1 MWNALVEKKLSQYL
15 SVGSFFVTVFIL
27 NGINSDPVNV
37 TKQFA
42 LGSIAFSLLA
52 VTMVFGWRYIQS
64 NFKMMFVAVLVFDL
78 LLLVSTFTSKAPFV
92 QNFYGTYGRNN
103 GALAYLALS
112 FILLS
117 ALLMRDRNSFNRI
130 NTGFLFAGAIN
141 AIYCGWVL
149 AFGDFLAW
157 NNPYG
162 KILGLFG
169 NPDFISAFLGMFI
182 AASAVYVMDNN
193 SNLRLRIF
201 LGAMIP
207 LSLYEIIRSHA
218 IQGLVVT
225 AGGLTIVGF
234 YLLRSRTNKNLYT
247 LIYSS
252 VVAIVAFLAVL
263 GTFQKGPLS
272 FIYKRSVSFRGSYW
286 NAAIE
291 MGNSHPMTGIGLDT
305 YGDWYRSARPDVA
318 LIDTPGIKTLSNV
331 AHNVVLDFFA
341 SGGYPLF
348 ISYLI
353 LLAFGVT
360 AIVRVTLRTRN
371 FDRVFITLV
380 VVWLGYQAQSIIS
393 INQIGLAI
401 WGWLITGLLVSYE
414 KCSRDQG
421 TEPKL
426 SQGKKSTAGE
436 RPVPAGVFSPQFVA
450 GIGLAVGVFVAVPP
464 LSGDITWFKA
474 MNSRD
479 AVQVEKSLTSNYFNP
494 SDSMKFAL
502 AANLFYTS
510 KLDELA
516 HKYALR
522 GVQFNP
528 NYFDAWKILYSL
540 PISTALERELALTN
554 MKRLDPKNPDVTAN

>member
-1 MWNALVEKKLSQYL
+1 MWNALVERKLSQYL

-27 NGINSDPVNV
+27 NGINNDPVNV

-42 LGSIAFSLLA
+42 LGAIAFSLLA
-52 VTMVFGWRYIQS
+52 ITMVFGWRYIQS
-64 NFKMMFVAVLVFDL
+64 NFKLMFVAVLVFDL
-78 LLLVSTFTSKAPFV
+78 LLLVSTFTSKAPFA

-149 AFGDFLAW
+149 AFGDFMAW

-193 SNLRLRIF
+193 SDIRLRIF

-207 LSLYEIIRSHA
+207 LSLYEIVRSHA

-234 YLLRSRTNKNLYT
+234 YFLRSRSNKNLYT

-252 VVAIVAFLAVL
+252 VVAIVGFLAVL

-272 FIYKRSVSFRGSYW
+272 FVYKRSVSFRGSYW

-291 MGNSHPMTGIGLDT
+291 MGNSHPMTGIGLDA

-341 SGGYPLF
+341 SGGYPLL

-380 VVWLGYQAQSIIS
+380 VVWLGYQVQSIIS
-393 INQIGLAI
+393 INQIGLAV
-401 WGWLITGLLVSYE
+401 WGWLITGLLVAYE
-414 KCSRDQG
+414 RSSRHQ
-421 TEPKL
+421 EPESK
-426 SQGKKSTAGE
+426 SNQDKMSISTKKTASTGIL
-436 RPVPAGVFSPQFVA
+436 SPQFVA

-464 LSGDITWFKA
+464 LSADITWFNA

-479 AVQVEKSLTSNYFNP
+479 ALQVEKSLTPSYFNP
-494 SDSMKFAL
+494 SDSLKFAN
-502 AANLFYTS
+502 AANLFHTS
-510 KLDELA
+510 KLDDLA
-516 HKYALR
+516 HKYALL
-522 GVQFNP
+522 GVNFNP

-540 PISTALERELALTN
+540 TNSSPLERELSLAN